1 MKIPKKPSGR
11 RALPFYWWRR
21 FRTHKC
27 LPYKASLLDKIRNGD
42 FEYSQFFQEAKW
54 ELHWMKD
61 EQKEFIDNY
70 HGREPEQDR
79 LYMDIEL
86 RARKRHNKL
95 IEDAMKDENDKLDNL
110 VNGLKKLFKLSKEEI
125 RDIMSEFGGTTE
137 ELYFHIAKLKNYNI
151 DTLNKLNASKT
162 IKYYS

>member
-1 MKIPKKPSGR
+1 MKVPKKPSGR

-21 FRTHKC
+21 FKTHKC
-27 LPYKASLLDKIRNGD
+27 LPYKASLLDKIRNRD

-61 EQKEFIDNY
+61 EQQEFINNY
-70 HGREPEQDR
+70 QGRDPEQDR

-95 IEDAMKDENDKLDNL
+95 IEDAMKDENDKLENL
-110 VNGLKKLFKLSKEEI
+110 VNGLKKLFKISKDEI

-137 ELYFHIAKLKNYNI
+137 ELYFHIARIKNYNI

-162 IKYYS
+162 FKYYS